1 MPPQPT
7 LVTDVAID
15 ASRRVAPPAAGDQP
29 GAPITAEE
37 PEPPIAAEQLEAPDQ
52 DADERTMR
60 PTEGV
65 EMPPDE
71 DTEMPPD
78 KDTEMPLTEAMRC
91 PFCYGDLVQGLMLM
105 MDRHAGCNGPSKSR
119 QPGGIHHWGHCR

>member
-15 ASRRVAPPAAGDQP
+15 ASRRVAPPAAADQP

-78 KDTEMPLTEAMRC
+78 KDTEMPTDG
-91 PFCYGDLVQGLMLM
+91 GDEMPLLLW
-105 MDRHAGCNGPSKSR
+105 RPRSR
-119 QPGGIHHWGHCR
+119 LDADDGQACRM